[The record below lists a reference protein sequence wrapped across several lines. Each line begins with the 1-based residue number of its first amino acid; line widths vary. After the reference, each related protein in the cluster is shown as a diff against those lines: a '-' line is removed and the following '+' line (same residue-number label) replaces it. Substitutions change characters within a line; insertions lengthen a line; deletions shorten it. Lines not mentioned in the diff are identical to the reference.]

1 MGERRQGAAAK
12 WIDGEAF
19 KRDGLE
25 REPLEERAG
34 AATANGAGAQG
45 DDGKGERPADNRW
58 MDTKTG
64 REERDRWTGNR
75 ESQEKRGI

>member
-1 MGERRQGAAAK
+1 M
-12 WIDGEAF
+12 
-19 KRDGLE
+19 
-25 REPLEERAG
+25 
-34 AATANGAGAQG
+34 NGAGAQG

-75 ESQEKRGI
+75 ESGEERDLDIIRLDPIMTDSIRAIL